1 MSSYACPGCG
11 HDAPLAF
18 ACPRCEGPTMSGPA
32 EAIKALLLRLE
43 ATRAAYVKEIDE
55 HQESVRLA
63 LGDRA
68 VAYVETKGLT
78 ALRAEKVEELRS
90 IRAMLGV
97 GPDEM
102 LLTTAELVRRRL
114 TELRGKAGVN
124 RTEVGRIIVD
134 LRNEANAL
142 RDRAEKAERQ
152 LALTTPCTRGD
163 DERME

>member
-1 MSSYACPGCG
+1 MNPQICAGCG

-18 ACPRCEGPTMSGPA
+18 ACPHCEGPTLSGPA

-68 VAYVETKGLT
+68 IAYVETRGLN
-78 ALRAEKVEELRS
+78 ALHAAKVEELRS
-90 IRAMLGV
+90 IRVLLGP
-97 GPDEM
+97 GPDDL
-102 LLTTAELVRRRL
+102 LLTTAELVKRRL

-142 RDRAEKAERQ
+142 RERAEKAERK
-152 LALTTPCTRGD
+152 LKDLGNG
-163 DERME
+163 